1 MTTRRKFLKSGPI
14 AALGLAAGFTLEA
27 KAAVVPGA
35 MEGIAISHSFPNA
48 EVITHTGQK
57 LRFYDDLIKNKVV
70 MINFMT
76 IGNEVNYPVTARLAK
91 VADLLGDKLGRDI
104 FMVSVTREPAKDT
117 QTDLQNFAEIF
128 GSRLGWTFVRADIP
142 ILDVLEQRIYHRHDV
157 ATTNSDLSLSPMNH
171 KHSTSRSV
179 DIVFYGN
186 SQAGLWGTFP
196 VDILAEDAARRISWV
211 IPNSIQVGELRRA
224 GPRQMNTHGYSS
236 DNRQA

>member
-1 MTTRRKFLKSGPI
+1 MTTRRKFLKTGPI
-14 AALGLAAGFTLEA
+14 AALGLAGLTLGAEA
-27 KAAVVPGA
+27 AAVTPGA
-35 MEGIAISHSFPNA
+35 VERMTMSYSFPNA

-57 LRFYDDLIKNKVV
+57 LRFYDDLIKDKVV

-76 IGNEVNYPVTARLAK
+76 IGNELNYPVTARLAK
-91 VADLLGDKLGRDI
+91 VADLLGNKLGRDV

-117 QTDLQNFAEIF
+117 QTDLQNFAAKF
-128 GSRLGWTFVRADIP
+128 GSRLGWTFVRTDIP

-157 ATTNSDLSLSPMNH
+157 VTTDSDLLLNPTHH
-171 KHSTSRSV
+171 KQSTARSV

-186 SQAGLWGTFP
+186 SRVGLWATFP
-196 VDILAEDAARRISWV
+196 IDILAEDAAKRISWV